1 MSGVYLTR
9 RDPSRNLA
17 RFYRMLLAPTLFG
30 EWLLLREWG
39 RIGSGGTVRADPYP
53 NAGAALLA
61 MQALVRAKKKRGY
74 VAPQGSK
81 QHQPEGKPEAEQ
93 QGQPA

>member
-1 MSGVYLTR
+1 MSAVYLTR
-9 RDPSRNLA
+9 RDPSCNLL

-30 EWLLLREWG
+30 EWVLLREWG

-61 MQALVRAKKKRGY
+61 MQELVRAKKKRGY
-74 VAPQGSK
+74 IVKA
-81 QHQPEGKPEAEQ
+81 AEQ
-93 QGQPA
+93 A

>member
-30 EWLLLREWG
+30 EWVLLREWG
-39 RIGSGGTVRADPYP
+39 RIGSGGQVRADPYP

-61 MQALVRAKKKRGY
+61 MQELVRAKKKRGY
-74 VAPQGSK
+74 VMK
-81 QHQPEGKPEAEQ
+81 TTQ
-93 QGQPA
+93 QA